1 MQRACSVH
9 SQQTRDRNRLEVHA
23 SLNEESHNNMV
34 VGSLMET
41 VVFIGVSL
49 FQIFYVRRWFEGRER
64 QMAKRGAKSW
74 A

>member
-1 MQRACSVH
+1 MQ
-9 SQQTRDRNRLEVHA
+9 SQQTKDRNRLSVHA
-23 SLNEESHNNMV
+23 ALNEDSHNNMV
-34 VGSLMET
+34 VGSLVET
-41 VVFIGVSL
+41 VIFIGVSL